1 MGMVGAKDAAKDF
14 RRFRQMEKSMTTAW
28 SKNKG
33 WAYAK
38 SKSRKYIK
46 KFVRPY
52 IKEVR
57 DLSYINVGYG
67 VIKGFIDK
75 KWLPIF

>member
-1 MGMVGAKDAAKDF
+1 
-14 RRFRQMEKSMTTAW
+14 MEKSMTTAW
-28 SKNKG
+28 AKNKG

-52 IKEVR
+52 IKEAVEQ
-57 DLSYINVGYG
+57 NFMNAGYG